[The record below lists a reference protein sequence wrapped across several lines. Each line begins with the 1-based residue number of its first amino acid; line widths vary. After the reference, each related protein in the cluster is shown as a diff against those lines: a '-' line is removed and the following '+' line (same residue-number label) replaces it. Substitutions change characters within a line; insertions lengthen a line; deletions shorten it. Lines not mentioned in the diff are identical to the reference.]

1 MNRGVSSG
9 QGAAAL
15 SAIATISTSLSGP
28 VHDDRLFQKGR
39 VTSLHNHEGHRHVRV
54 RRDLDTYAQ
63 NVATQGKIHAPG
75 KILQIFFSVGAGE
88 ASKGSARAQTALFDP
103 AAE

>member
-1 MNRGVSSG
+1 
-9 QGAAAL
+9 
-15 SAIATISTSLSGP
+15 
-28 VHDDRLFQKGR
+28 
-39 VTSLHNHEGHRHVRV
+39 V